1 MTKSLLKLASLA
13 AISSL
18 LLSACAE
25 APTTPS
31 SSPAGSAPASSAT
44 GGATAGSGDFKAC
57 MVSDFGGFDD
67 KSFNE
72 TSYKGLLQ
80 AKEQLGVETA
90 QIESKEESEYARN
103 VQSMID
109 AKCGVIVTVGFALAN
124 ATEAAAKQNPNVKF
138 AIVDNESFEGVDNA
152 KGLIFDTAQPAFMAG
167 YVAAS
172 LSQTG
177 KVGTFGGADYPTVR
191 IFMDGFAQGVEYYNK
206 AKGKSVQ
213 VLGWDRATKDGQFIG
228 GASPF
233 DDNAGGKNTANTLIA
248 QGADIILPVA
258 GPSGLGALA
267 AVKETSGKVNAIW
280 VDTDGYVS
288 APEYKDV
295 IITSIEKSMDV
306 AVLDVI
312 KAADWIID
320 MGPGGGSRGGQV
332 DSQEQGCRSFRIPRF
347 RLQGLGRDQV
357 GTGTDPRRHH
367 LREDHR
373 RDHGQVAR
381 EQPEKGHPRVSLFR

>member
-1 MTKSLLKLASLA
+1 MMCARYGHGTQETFRSLELEVTKSLLKLASLA
-13 AISSL
+13 AVSSL
-18 LLSACAE
+18 LLSA
-25 APTTPS
+25 
-31 SSPAGSAPASSAT
+31 AGA
-44 GGATAGSGDFKAC
+44 GDFKAC

-80 AKEQLGVETA
+80 AKEQLRVETA

-109 AKCGVIVTVGFALAN
+109 AKCGVIVTVGYALAN

-138 AIVDNESFEGVDNA
+138 AIVDNESFDGVDNA
-152 KGLIFDTAQPAFMAG
+152 KGLMFDTAQPAFMAG

-177 KVGTFGGADYPTVR
+177 KVGTFGGAKYPTVS
-191 IFMDGFAQGVEYYNK
+191 IFMDGFAQGVEYYNQV
-206 AKGKSVQ
+206 KGKTVQ

-258 GPSGLGALA
+258 GPSGLGALD
-267 AVKETSGKVNAIW
+267 AVKETNGKVNAIW

-295 IITSIEKSMDV
+295 IITSVVKGMDV
-306 AVLDVI
+306 AVLDTI
-312 KAADWIID
+312 KAA
-320 MGPGGGSRGGQV
+320 
-332 DSQEQGCRSFRIPRF
+332 
-347 RLQGLGRDQV
+347 
-357 GTGTDPRRHH
+357 
-367 LREDHR
+367 
-373 RDHGQVAR
+373 
-381 EQPEKGHPRVSLFR
+381 